1 MVRTRK
7 RARQDPSCVVP
18 YLDRGFGLAGHGNIM
33 IMPTIT
39 EFSQPIQPNCQVL
52 VAAYVHTLGSLR
64 SLEHYS
70 LHDRHLTPGATA
82 GQNTSG

>member
-39 EFSQPIQPNCQVL
+39 EFSQPIQPKASDSVSEDNSIRTLCPAEHREQGNYPEIHRRMR
-52 VAAYVHTLGSLR
+52 VAS
-64 SLEHYS
+64 
-70 LHDRHLTPGATA
+70 
-82 GQNTSG
+82 